1 MAIVNVDL
9 SEYDAL
15 RESVKEKKERIK
27 ALEKEIEEYKEGA
40 KTVII
45 TKMCRKKF
53 DVHYLI
59 DKTMKNAMMH
69 ISFFFPG
76 SPVSDLF
83 KKLEAPLRNGMINA
97 LEEYMRNRTY
107 SDLEYEV
114 LSSSTEVKGFD
125 DVRIRIEQ
133 QIEQEA
139 KQELDGLKAS
149 LKAAKDEYDNRCAE
163 LVPKI
168 QKSVKAQY
176 ESNIE
181 LLSNQSNS
189 RAEEIKVLNKRINEL
204 SDTINSKDSELAKVK
219 EETAHSYI
227 RYLSGLY
234 DEDEIIDN
242 AKVIGN
248 VSSLYDIGGEY
259 YESLK
264 ESYNVQINQELW
276 DKVRIGFV
284 TIN

>member
-27 ALEKEIEEYKEGA
+27 ALEKEIEEYKKGA

-59 DKTMKNAMMH
+59 DKTMKNAMMQ

-76 SPVSDLF
+76 SSVNDLF

-133 QIEQEA
+133 QMEQEA

-219 EETAHSYI
+219 EEKEKLVHLREKNENLLKILANVENE
-227 RYLSGLY
+227 R
-234 DEDEIIDN
+234 DN
-242 AKVIGN
+242 
-248 VSSLYDIGGEY
+248 
-259 YESLK
+259 LK
-264 ESYNVQINQELW
+264 EANAYFQYELNKYKSKGKPFW
-276 DKVRIGFV
+276 KRIFC
-284 TIN
+284 

>member
-27 ALEKEIEEYKEGA
+27 ALEKEIEEYKKGA

-59 DKTMKNAMMH
+59 DKTMKNAMMQ

-76 SPVSDLF
+76 SSVNDLF

-133 QIEQEA
+133 QMEQEA

-219 EETAHSYI
+219 EEKEKLIHLREKNENLLKILANVENE
-227 RYLSGLY
+227 R
-234 DEDEIIDN
+234 DN
-242 AKVIGN
+242 
-248 VSSLYDIGGEY
+248 
-259 YESLK
+259 LK
-264 ESYNVQINQELW
+264 EANAYFQYELNKYKSKGKPFW
-276 DKVRIGFV
+276 KRIFC
-284 TIN
+284 

>member
-27 ALEKEIEEYKEGA
+27 ALEKEIEEYKKGA

-59 DKTMKNAMMH
+59 DKTMKNAMMQ

-76 SPVSDLF
+76 SSVSDLF

-133 QIEQEA
+133 QMEQEA

-219 EETAHSYI
+219 EEKENLVHL
-227 RYLSGLY
+227 REKN
-234 DEDEIIDN
+234 EDLLKILTNVENERDN
-242 AKVIGN
+242 
-248 VSSLYDIGGEY
+248 
-259 YESLK
+259 LK
-264 ESYNVQINQELW
+264 EANAYFQYELNKFKSKGKPFW
-276 DKVRIGFV
+276 KRIFC
-284 TIN
+284 

>member
-27 ALEKEIEEYKEGA
+27 ALEKEIEEYKKGA

-59 DKTMKNAMMH
+59 DKTMKNAMMQ

-76 SPVSDLF
+76 SSVNDLF

-219 EETAHSYI
+219 EEKGKLVHL
-227 RYLSGLY
+227 REKN
-234 DEDEIIDN
+234 EDLLKILTNVENERDN
-242 AKVIGN
+242 
-248 VSSLYDIGGEY
+248 
-259 YESLK
+259 LK
-264 ESYNVQINQELW
+264 EANAYFQYELNKYKSKGKPFW
-276 DKVRIGFV
+276 KRIFC
-284 TIN
+284 

>member
-27 ALEKEIEEYKEGA
+27 ALEKEIEEYKKGA

-59 DKTMKNAMMH
+59 DKTMKNAMMQV
-69 ISFFFPG
+69 SFFFPG
-76 SPVSDLF
+76 SSVNDLF
-83 KKLEAPLRNGMINA
+83 KKLEVPLRNGMINA

-176 ESNIE
+176 ESNME

-219 EETAHSYI
+219 EEKENLVHL
-227 RYLSGLY
+227 REKN
-234 DEDEIIDN
+234 EDLLKILANVENERDN
-242 AKVIGN
+242 
-248 VSSLYDIGGEY
+248 
-259 YESLK
+259 LK
-264 ESYNVQINQELW
+264 EANAYFQYELNKYKSKGKPFW
-276 DKVRIGFV
+276 KRIFC
-284 TIN
+284 

>member
-27 ALEKEIEEYKEGA
+27 ALEKEIEEYKKGA

-59 DKTMKNAMMH
+59 DKTMKNAMMQV
-69 ISFFFPG
+69 SFFFSG
-76 SPVSDLF
+76 SSVNDLF

-149 LKAAKDEYDNRCAE
+149 LKSAKDEYDNRCAE

-176 ESNIE
+176 ESNME

-219 EETAHSYI
+219 EEKENLVHL
-227 RYLSGLY
+227 REKN
-234 DEDEIIDN
+234 EDLLKILTNVENERDN
-242 AKVIGN
+242 
-248 VSSLYDIGGEY
+248 
-259 YESLK
+259 LK
-264 ESYNVQINQELW
+264 EANAYFQYELNKYKSKGKPFW
-276 DKVRIGFV
+276 KRIFC
-284 TIN
+284 

>member
-27 ALEKEIEEYKEGA
+27 ALEKEIEEYKKGA

-59 DKTMKNAMMH
+59 DKTMKNAMMQV
-69 ISFFFPG
+69 SFFFPG
-76 SPVSDLF
+76 SSVNDLF
-83 KKLEAPLRNGMINA
+83 KKLEVPLRNGMINA

-139 KQELDGLKAS
+139 KQELDCLKAS

-176 ESNIE
+176 ESNME

-219 EETAHSYI
+219 EEKENLVHL
-227 RYLSGLY
+227 REKN
-234 DEDEIIDN
+234 EDLLKILANVENERDN
-242 AKVIGN
+242 
-248 VSSLYDIGGEY
+248 
-259 YESLK
+259 LK
-264 ESYNVQINQELW
+264 EANAYFQYELNKYKSKGKPFW
-276 DKVRIGFV
+276 KRIFC
-284 TIN
+284 

>member
-27 ALEKEIEEYKEGA
+27 ALEKEIEEYKKGA

-59 DKTMKNAMMH
+59 DKTMKNAMMQV
-69 ISFFFPG
+69 SFFFPG
-76 SPVSDLF
+76 SSVNDLF

-133 QIEQEA
+133 QLEQEA

-176 ESNIE
+176 ESNME

-219 EETAHSYI
+219 EEKEKLVHL
-227 RYLSGLY
+227 REKN
-234 DEDEIIDN
+234 EDLLKILANVENERDN
-242 AKVIGN
+242 
-248 VSSLYDIGGEY
+248 
-259 YESLK
+259 LK
-264 ESYNVQINQELW
+264 EANAYFQYELNKYKSKGKPFW
-276 DKVRIGFV
+276 KRIFC
-284 TIN
+284 

>member
-27 ALEKEIEEYKEGA
+27 ALEKEIEEYKKGA

-59 DKTMKNAMMH
+59 DKTMKNAMMQ

-76 SPVSDLF
+76 SSVNDLF

-219 EETAHSYI
+219 EEKEKLVHL
-227 RYLSGLY
+227 REKN
-234 DEDEIIDN
+234 EDLLKILTNVENERDN
-242 AKVIGN
+242 
-248 VSSLYDIGGEY
+248 
-259 YESLK
+259 LK
-264 ESYNVQINQELW
+264 EANAYFQYELNKYKSKNKPFW
-276 DKVRIGFV
+276 KRIFC
-284 TIN
+284 

>member
-27 ALEKEIEEYKEGA
+27 ALEKEIEEYKKGA

-59 DKTMKNAMMH
+59 DKTMKNAMMQ

-76 SPVSDLF
+76 SSVNDLF

-133 QIEQEA
+133 QMEQEA

-176 ESNIE
+176 ESNME

-219 EETAHSYI
+219 EEKEKLVHLREKNENLLKILANVENE
-227 RYLSGLY
+227 R
-234 DEDEIIDN
+234 DN
-242 AKVIGN
+242 
-248 VSSLYDIGGEY
+248 
-259 YESLK
+259 LK
-264 ESYNVQINQELW
+264 EANAYFQYELNKYKSKGKPFW
-276 DKVRIGFV
+276 KRIFC
-284 TIN
+284 

>member
-27 ALEKEIEEYKEGA
+27 ALEKEIEEYKKGA

-59 DKTMKNAMMH
+59 DKTMKNAMMQ

-76 SPVSDLF
+76 SSVNDLF

-133 QIEQEA
+133 QMEQEA

-176 ESNIE
+176 ESNME

-204 SDTINSKDSELAKVK
+204 SDTINSKDSELANVK
-219 EETAHSYI
+219 EEKEKLVHLREKNENLLKILANVENE
-227 RYLSGLY
+227 R
-234 DEDEIIDN
+234 DN
-242 AKVIGN
+242 
-248 VSSLYDIGGEY
+248 
-259 YESLK
+259 LK
-264 ESYNVQINQELW
+264 EANAYFQYELNKYKSKCKPFW
-276 DKVRIGFV
+276 KRIFC
-284 TIN
+284 

>member
-27 ALEKEIEEYKEGA
+27 ALEKEIEEYKKGA

-76 SPVSDLF
+76 SSVSDLF

-149 LKAAKDEYDNRCAE
+149 LKSAKDEYDNRCAE

-219 EETAHSYI
+219 EEKENLVHL
-227 RYLSGLY
+227 REKN
-234 DEDEIIDN
+234 EDLLKILANVENERDN
-242 AKVIGN
+242 
-248 VSSLYDIGGEY
+248 
-259 YESLK
+259 LK
-264 ESYNVQINQELW
+264 EANAYFQYELNKYKSKGKPFW
-276 DKVRIGFV
+276 KRIFC
-284 TIN
+284 